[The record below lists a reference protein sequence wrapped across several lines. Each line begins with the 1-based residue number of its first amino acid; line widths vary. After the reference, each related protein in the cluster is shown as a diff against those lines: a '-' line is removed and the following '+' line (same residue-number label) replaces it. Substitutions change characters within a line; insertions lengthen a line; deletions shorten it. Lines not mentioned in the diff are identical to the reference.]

1 MLRPGIVP
9 YGFLAA
15 SALARK
21 VRKDRKLF
29 LLTYSLITHWSRVIL
44 FDGGRIKANG
54 SYIMNKISLVWFLI
68 AGIVGAAGSY
78 EGGGRPLGY
87 GRSLAWA
94 IIALFAFLGLVGV
107 IVV

>member
-1 MLRPGIVP
+1 
-9 YGFLAA
+9 
-15 SALARK
+15 
-21 VRKDRKLF
+21 
-29 LLTYSLITHWSRVIL
+29 
-44 FDGGRIKANG
+44 
-54 SYIMNKISLVWFLI
+54 MNKISLVWFLI